1 MGDGGV
7 LYKSVPPEMVDL
19 YRTLLF
25 PLAYSIKLNQTEL
38 EHLTDTKITSEV
50 EAWKAVE
57 ALHAFG
63 PEHVVVS
70 SVDYLGPS
78 TIGVLSSTR
87 TAPGKYSRY
96 TMRVDKRDVYYT
108 GTGDLFSALLLV
120 WLQRQSYTDIGTA
133 VQKVVSSLQHVLDNS
148 SDAENDKLRLKEIRL
163 IKSAPYV
170 LLPTKLIP
178 FETLPQ

>member
-19 YRTLLF
+19 YRKLVF

-38 EHLTDTKITSEV
+38 EHLTDTKINSE
-50 EAWKAVE
+50 EDAWKAID

-70 SVDYLGPS
+70 SVDYLGSS
-78 TIGVLSSTR
+78 TIGILASTS
-87 TAPGKYSRY
+87 TEGEKVSRY
-96 TMRVDKRDVYYT
+96 TMQVPKRDVYYT

-120 WLQRQSYTDIGTA
+120 WLQRQEYNELGSA

-163 IKSAPYV
+163 IKSSAFV
-170 LLPTKLIP
+170 LSPTKLIP
-178 FETLPQ
+178 FQSVSQ